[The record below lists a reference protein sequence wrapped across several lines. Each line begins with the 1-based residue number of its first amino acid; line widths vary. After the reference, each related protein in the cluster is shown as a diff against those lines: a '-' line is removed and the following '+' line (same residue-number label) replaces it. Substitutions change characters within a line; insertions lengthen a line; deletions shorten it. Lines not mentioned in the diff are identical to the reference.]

1 MSIRIRITATK
12 LATSEITMWYL
23 SSCVRPSR
31 RTTDVSGDGVGSPCC
46 LLCGGLLRGGL
57 LRGGLLRGGLLRAG
71 LLRGR
76 LLRVRRL
83 FSGPL
88 PFRPVHSLLLM
99 SMAILSLFCNTV
111 ISTISIISCFYSG
124 PKYYDY
130 DLEIAF
136 FFFFSCQTAKPQL
149 LLPM

>member
-1 MSIRIRITATK
+1 
-12 LATSEITMWYL
+12 MWYL
-23 SSCVRPSR
+23 SSCVRPSH

-57 LRGGLLRGGLLRAG
+57 LRGGLLRGGLLRTG
-71 LLRGR
+71 LLRGG

-88 PFRPVHSLLLM
+88 PFRPVHSLLLT
-99 SMAILSLFCNTV
+99 SMAILSLFCNAV
-111 ISTISIISCFYSG
+111 ISTISVISCSYSG

-136 FFFFSCQTAKPQL
+136 FPLFFIVKRQNPSYCCQCDASRLIRTANTFVL
-149 LLPM
+149 FY